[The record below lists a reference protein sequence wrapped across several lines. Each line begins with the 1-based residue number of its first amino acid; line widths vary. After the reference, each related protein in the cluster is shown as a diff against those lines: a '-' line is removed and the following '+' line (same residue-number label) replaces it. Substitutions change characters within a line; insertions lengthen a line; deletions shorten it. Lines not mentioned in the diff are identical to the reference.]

1 MNLRT
6 RQLFTT
12 PVFAG
17 IGRLSGVLI
26 PFVIAFFYGVSQET
40 DSFFLSFTIVFF
52 VLGIFQ
58 QVFESVLLPYL
69 IEKKADG
76 CENIQQAVFIV
87 LFKIILALSFILSF
101 VFYFLPDF
109 LSRFS
114 GLQNEVAIQTQVVSF
129 TMLPFLLLSIA
140 VSAFNGILNTYKHF
154 AWSAISPFIRSCSVV
169 VIIFFFYKK
178 MGIFAIPFGFALG
191 EILRLILTMG
201 YLSKL
206 KSNIEAKDSTS
217 RVLSQKFW
225 SQALLQIAALSCV
238 QFIPL
243 LNQWFATWLNEGDIT
258 VLGYAERLYI
268 IPFQIFLAG
277 LSQVYLSDWSERYFS
292 LSPAEFKKNVYRDAM
307 SVTCIS
313 FVISIILYL
322 FRYWIIKLT
331 YGLGDQVQESMLKEI
346 ADVFGWFIIGFSP
359 AVLTS
364 LLLRV
369 FFVMKRTGY
378 FLSHSIFRIVL
389 QLGLNFYFVSF
400 FGIQGIAIAVTV
412 GSLLGAVSA
421 VLMLQ
426 PLWKVKKNG

>member
-1 MNLRT
+1 MSLRT

-69 IEKKADG
+69 IEKKSDG
-76 CENIQQAVFIV
+76 CASIQQTVFIV
-87 LFKIILALSFILSF
+87 LFKILLTLSFTLVL

-109 LSRFS
+109 LNRFS
-114 GLQNEVAIQTQVVSF
+114 GLDHEMAVQTQVVSF
-129 TMLPFLLLSIA
+129 AMLPFLLVAIA

-169 VIIFFFYKK
+169 VVIFFFYKK
-178 MGIFAIPFGFALG
+178 MGVFAIPCGFALG

-206 KSNIEAKDSTS
+206 ESSIERKDLKSLA
-217 RVLSQKFW
+217 LSQTFW

-268 IPFQIFLAG
+268 IPVQIFLAG

-292 LSPAEFKKNVYRDAM
+292 LSPGEFKKNVYRDAM
-307 SVTCIS
+307 IVTCIS
-313 FVISIILYL
+313 FVISVVLYL
-322 FRYWIIKLT
+322 LRYWIIRLT
-331 YGLGDQVQESMLKEI
+331 YGLGNQVQEGMLIEI
-346 ADVFGWFIIGFSP
+346 ADVFGWFIIGFAP

-378 FLSHSIFRIVL
+378 FLSHSIFRIIL

-400 FGIQGIAIAVTV
+400 FGIQGIAIAVTI
-412 GSLLGAVSA
+412 GSILGAASA
-421 VLMLQ
+421 VFMLQ
-426 PLWKVKKNG
+426 PLWKARKE